1 MSRRKAPAL
10 VAPSTLE
17 QAILLLERSALLQAS
32 LQQLDADRSEAVAK
46 INAAHDQLAKP
57 VEQELKSLFN
67 QLKPWWAVAKDA
79 LLKKGTKSMA
89 LGGCM
94 IGTRT
99 ATPSLRHEGKVEDA
113 IQRLK
118 DAGLDIYL
126 RVKTSLDK
134 AAILSAFSKSES
146 ESKKLTDAK
155 FSTKQ
160 AEEFFI
166 DRLPPKAAGTESIAA
181 QDEVE
186 LVA

>member
-10 VAPSTLE
+10 TAPATLPE
-17 QAILLLERSALLQAS
+17 AIQLLERSALLQAS
-32 LQQLDADRSEAVAK
+32 LQQLDADRNEAVAK

-57 VEQELKSLFN
+57 TEQELKSLFN

-99 ATPSLRHEGKVEDA
+99 ATPSLWHEGKVDDA

-118 DAGLDIYL
+118 DAGLDVYL
-126 RVKTSLDK
+126 RVKTSFDK

-146 ESKKLTDAK
+146 ESKKLNAAK

-160 AEEFFI
+160 TEEFFI
-166 DRLPPKAAGTESIAA
+166 DRLPPKAGGTETVAA
-181 QDEVE
+181 QDEVD